1 MKHLMRYENYTSTE
15 RMDDIL
21 DKISK
26 YGIDSL
32 SDLDKEFLDSHKT
45 GKEQELHDKLAKSE
59 VETTF
64 EDDLGKFTFE
74 LSEVQKIKNKGG
86 ELEEIEIIGTLYVP
100 DLELSSGKRVEGRL
114 EGKIIKYSNGTTSL
128 EFEKD
133 GYDVFEF
140 CNGLEYEL
148 DSFIDYVVLEIDEK
162 FKYED

>member
-1 MKHLMRYENYTSTE
+1 MRYENYTSTE

-32 SDLDKEFLDSHKT
+32 SDLEKEFLDSHKT

-100 DLELSSGKRVEGRL
+100 DLKLSSGKKVEGRL

>member
-32 SDLDKEFLDSHKT
+32 SDLEKEFLDSHKT

-100 DLELSSGKRVEGRL
+100 DLELSSGKKVEGRL

>member
-1 MKHLMRYENYTSTE
+1 M
-15 RMDDIL
+15 
-21 DKISK
+21 
-26 YGIDSL
+26 
-32 SDLDKEFLDSHKT
+32 
-45 GKEQELHDKLAKSE
+45 AKSE

-100 DLELSSGKRVEGRL
+100 DLKLSSGKKVEGRL